1 MSITL
6 KSSTAQCETFTRQN
20 GQLCSQV
27 KALKEVI
34 EVHKDLL
41 NIRGMET
48 DQLKVFAHLIQFLI
62 FFHKYLVCGDDFY
75 LPR

>member
-20 GQLCSQV
+20 TQLSSQV

-48 DQLKVFAHLIQFLI
+48 EQLKVVKSIQF
-62 FFHKYLVCGDDFY
+62 FF
-75 LPR
+75 